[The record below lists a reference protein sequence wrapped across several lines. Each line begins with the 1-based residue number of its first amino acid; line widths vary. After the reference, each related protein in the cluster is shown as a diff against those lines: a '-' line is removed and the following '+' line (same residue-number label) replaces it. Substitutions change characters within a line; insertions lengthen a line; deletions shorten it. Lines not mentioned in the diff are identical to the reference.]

1 MEHNCLQLLVLML
14 LLWYCQGHWL
24 HSTKTATATERHV
37 AACVS
42 VDMHSMVFG
51 HCSNASCLCCSLVRR
66 SIIEQTEAWGAAN
79 APRRRWMATATKT
92 HAPLPP
98 PRHRQTRSRLPEI
111 KREARPLPGV
121 PSLIKRE
128 IVSSP
133 LPASLFSIYGWN
145 TIIRPSPLRPWV
157 ACTGG
162 ESECQN
168 NTSARAGV
176 RALTAQNDPTSVTG
190 RTPRG
195 TANLPASTGTFL
207 AICVDRQ
214 RGSSKSETY
223 GKWICGHSMNQTA
236 WGTGNWSGRACLT
249 KEKKKSTFQQQQNKA
264 LVEKRM
270 LS

>member
-1 MEHNCLQLLVLML
+1 MPHNCLQLLVLML
-14 LLWYCQGHWL
+14 LLWFCQGHWL

-37 AACVS
+37 VACVS
-42 VDMHSMVFG
+42 VDMHSMLFG
-51 HCSNASCLCCSLVRR
+51 HCYNASCLCCSLVRR
-66 SIIEQTEAWGAAN
+66 SITEQTEARGAAN
-79 APRRRWMATATKT
+79 SPRRRWMTTAVKT

-98 PRHRQTRSRLPEI
+98 PRRQPEI

-133 LPASLFSIYGWN
+133 LPASVFSIYGWN
-145 TIIRPSPLRPWV
+145 TITCPSPLGPWV
-157 ACTGG
+157 AREGG

-168 NTSARAGV
+168 NANASAGVPARTARNDAPSVTARA
-176 RALTAQNDPTSVTG
+176 
-190 RTPRG
+190 PRG

-207 AICVDRQ
+207 AIYVDRQ

-236 WGTGNWSGRACLT
+236 WGPGNWSGRACLT
-249 KEKKKSTFQQQQNKA
+249 KEKRSTLQQQQNRA

-270 LS
+270 RS